1 MMIDVHD
8 LHYSYPGTT
17 TPALHGLDFGVAK
30 GEIFGFLGPSGA
42 GKSTT
47 QRILIKLLHGYRG
60 RITVLGRDLAQ
71 WGQEYYEH
79 VGVGFEL
86 PNHFQRLSARR
97 NLEYFAALY
106 SRPTRSP
113 TELLAAL
120 GLAADAD
127 MPVERFSKGM
137 QTRLGLARALLHR
150 PELLFLDEPT
160 SGLDPAS
167 ARVVKD
173 IILAEREAGATVV
186 LTTHTM
192 ALADELCDRVALI
205 VDGRIAQVDA
215 PRALRLRFG
224 VPSLRVEYLNGS
236 LRSAEFPLQGLAD
249 NQEFQRLLRDTAVQ
263 TIHSREATLE
273 DVFLAVT
280 GRSLQ

>member
-60 RITVLGRDLAQ
+60 RVTVLGRDLAQ